1 MTDNEL
7 LLAISGMI
15 DPLREDV
22 QSMKQDIQNVKE
34 ELQGVKQDVQNVKEE
49 LQGIKQDNQN
59 MKQELQGVKQNI
71 QKVEQDIQEI
81 KTRVKKIEIVQEN
94 EVLPRLNTI
103 ESCYTSTYDRYKS
116 SVEGYE
122 TLKQDMS
129 IVKRVVME
137 HSEKLQKIG

>member
-22 QSMKQDIQNVKE
+22 QSMKQ
-34 ELQGVKQDVQNVKEE
+34 ELQGVKQDVQNMKEE
-49 LQGIKQDNQN
+49 LQGVKQDNQN
-59 MKQELQGVKQNI
+59 MKQELQGIK
-71 QKVEQDIQEI
+71 QDIQEI

>member
-34 ELQGVKQDVQNVKEE
+34 ELQGVKQDV
-49 LQGIKQDNQN
+49 
-59 MKQELQGVKQNI
+59 
-71 QKVEQDIQEI
+71 QEI